1 MKTPDRDLQ
10 ILQHLL
16 TYCNRIEQTVE
27 RFGEDKDIFLSD
39 RDYIDSVSMNL
50 LQIGELAGK
59 FSDGFIERCKSEIDW
74 RAIRGMRNL
83 FAHAYGTMDID
94 RIWDTVIYDVPQL
107 KEYCM
112 NELDI
117 EPELDSGGPTLTM

>member
-10 ILQHLL
+10 ILQHIL

-59 FSDGFIERCKSEIDW
+59 FSDGFIERCKSEID
-74 RAIRGMRNL
+74 
-83 FAHAYGTMDID
+83 
-94 RIWDTVIYDVPQL
+94 RIWDTAIFDVPQL
-107 KEYCM
+107 KEYCT
-112 NELDI
+112 NELGM
-117 EPELDSGGPTLTM
+117 EPELASDGQTLTM